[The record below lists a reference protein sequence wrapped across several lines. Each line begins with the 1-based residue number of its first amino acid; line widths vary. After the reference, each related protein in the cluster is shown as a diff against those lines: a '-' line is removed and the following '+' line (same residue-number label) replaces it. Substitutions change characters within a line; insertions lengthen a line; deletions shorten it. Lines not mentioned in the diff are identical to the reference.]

1 MTLTEKELNHLAKLS
16 KLELSEQEK
25 EKFLN
30 GIDEIVN
37 FLGELDT
44 WELEAEDLEEKSEIQ
59 PFADQEAFDNPAS
72 LLSNS
77 IHKKGEYLSV
87 KTSL

>member
-30 GIDEIVN
+30 GIGEIVN

-44 WELEAEDLEEKSEIQ
+44 
-59 PFADQEAFDNPAS
+59 
-72 LLSNS
+72 
-77 IHKKGEYLSV
+77 
-87 KTSL
+87 